1 MKKTLSIAL
10 LALSCLA
17 AVPAS
22 QAHTLQQVNAIET
35 EYARINGGAVI
46 SDSALEYYLDRS
58 DAGWSMGQISD
69 DMAQNT
75 GAWHPRTGWV
85 SDEVVCSSIDNRYNE
100 CQIPFRGDAM
110 ITTQVSSSPCIEGRS
125 WGQKPGVVWVSN
137 GCRARF
143 GVTMTSNAPPV
154 SSPPV
159 YNPPA
164 HVPPVTRRAFV
175 TCQSYRG
182 AFRRCATGF
191 RGRVV
196 LNRRLRNSSSCIAG
210 RTWGQREGSVWVSR
224 NCRAEFASVGRPGP
238 RDDDRWT
245 RDDNYSVTC
254 ASTGGGRT
262 LCTWDD
268 RYGTPRMVE
277 QMSQSACIE
286 GRDWGYDRQGQL
298 WVTSGC
304 RARFGFR

>member
-1 MKKTLSIAL
+1 MKKTLSAAL
-10 LALSCLA
+10 LALSCLV

-22 QAHTLQQVNAIET
+22 QAHTLEQVNAIET

-46 SDSALEYYLDRS
+46 SDAALEYYLDRS
-58 DAGWSMGQISD
+58 DSGWSMRQISD
-69 DMAQNT
+69 DMAQNS
-75 GAWHPRTGWV
+75 GDWRPRTGWV
-85 SDEVVCSSIDNRYNE
+85 AHEVVCSSIDNRYNE

-143 GVTMTSNAPPV
+143 GVTMTRGEPPV
-154 SSPPV
+154 ASPPI

-164 HVPPVTRRAFV
+164 QVPPIARRAYV

-182 AFRRCATGF
+182 AFRRCQTGF

-196 LNRRLRNSSSCIAG
+196 LNRRLRNSAACVAG

-224 NCRAEFASVGRPGP
+224 NCRAEFVSVSRPAP
-238 RDDDRWT
+238 RDDARWT

-262 LCTWDD
+262 VCTWDD
-268 RYGTPRMVE
+268 RYGTPRIVE

-286 GRDWGYDRQGQL
+286 GRDWGYDRNGQL